1 MAHAESPPGFITRHT
16 VVSLSERP
24 SALGTYFT
32 HCPPCSTRQARGAVH
47 GRGCA
52 SGAPQLPAIM
62 GKVGMGLVCLLLGL
76 AALASAANPSPSP
89 ANDSTIIP
97 GVALVL
103 PRLVRTC
110 QAHPSLDTDL
120 DRYRL
125 CMCLDDTEGALV
137 RKKYVHTAVLTRQH
151 SDSDCRNPAACP
163 YSIWKTHADQYSA
176 EHSSKA
182 AHTCSLN
189 LGSVSRSSLC
199 RL

>member
-1 MAHAESPPGFITRHT
+1 
-16 VVSLSERP
+16 
-24 SALGTYFT
+24 
-32 HCPPCSTRQARGAVH
+32 
-47 GRGCA
+47 
-52 SGAPQLPAIM
+52 M

-125 CMCLDDTEGALV
+125 
-137 RKKYVHTAVLTRQH
+137 
-151 SDSDCRNPAACP
+151 
-163 YSIWKTHADQYSA
+163 
-176 EHSSKA
+176 
-182 AHTCSLN
+182 
-189 LGSVSRSSLC
+189 
-199 RL
+199 